1 MLTLAYSLATM
12 PALTLACGPTS
23 TSVVQAQSIL
33 MEPITDANDIEP
45 ALATINHQCP
55 KTLVLCLQ
63 NYDQTNIIHELLHR
77 FSDNARLAVTSMT
90 LAYGKL
96 NSTLDVTP
104 FSNLTDFIMCF
115 NELEDSSALELRL
128 PSSVQ
133 HLHLP
138 HNKLTTMPLL
148 TGEAKLKILDMH
160 DNLLTQLP
168 DVASCTCLQTL
179 EVLRVHKN
187 MLKQLPNI
195 ATLVHLKILDAGKN
209 FIDKE
214 SASEKLTTL
223 NNLHWARIGW
233 EHKHDIISNAIE

>member
-1 MLTLAYSLATM
+1 MLASSLATTH
-12 PALTLACGPTS
+12 ALTLACGPTN
-23 TSVVQAQSIL
+23 TSVVQAPSTLI
-33 MEPITDANDIEP
+33 EPITDAHDIEP

-63 NYDQTNIIHELLHR
+63 NYDQTNIIHELLCR

-115 NELEDSSALELRL
+115 NELEDSTALELRL

-133 HLHLP
+133 HLYLS

-148 TGEAKLKILDMH
+148 TGEAQLKTLDIH
-160 DNLLTQLP
+160 ANVLTQLP
-168 DVASCTCLQTL
+168 ELASCRCLQTL

-187 MLKQLPNI
+187 RLRQLPTI
-195 ATLVHLKILDAGKN
+195 ATLTHLKLLDAGKN

-214 SASEKLTTL
+214 STSEKLTTL
-223 NNLHWARIGW
+223 NHLHWVRIGW
-233 EHKHDIISNAIE
+233 EHKRDIIRNAIE